1 MRCVFRRTEASGIAF
16 IYSLFT
22 VDFGVSLVH
31 NLLVVHLTTSDHR
44 DARSS
49 LHTSPTDN
57 PWPVVVRRFF
67 QFFVLALILIILIKW
82 NCRTDA
88 VYTIG
93 MHAMRTS
100 AKKRKEA
107 VPTRPVSF
115 RLSAY
120 LVASIDEEARI
131 RGMTR
136 SDILVSRLT
145 AQRYRSDVQDALL
158 PAIGALL
165 SAVHAAHRLDPGF
178 AEDMQIKL
186 RVAFDGL
193 LEELRGRYGGP

>member
-1 MRCVFRRTEASGIAF
+1 
-16 IYSLFT
+16 
-22 VDFGVSLVH
+22 
-31 NLLVVHLTTSDHR
+31 
-44 DARSS
+44 
-49 LHTSPTDN
+49 
-57 PWPVVVRRFF
+57 
-67 QFFVLALILIILIKW
+67 
-82 NCRTDA
+82 
-88 VYTIG
+88 
-93 MHAMRTS
+93 MRTS
-100 AKKRKEA
+100 AKKRKKA

-186 RVAFDGL
+186 RAAFDDL
-193 LEELRGRYGGP
+193 LGELRGRYGGP